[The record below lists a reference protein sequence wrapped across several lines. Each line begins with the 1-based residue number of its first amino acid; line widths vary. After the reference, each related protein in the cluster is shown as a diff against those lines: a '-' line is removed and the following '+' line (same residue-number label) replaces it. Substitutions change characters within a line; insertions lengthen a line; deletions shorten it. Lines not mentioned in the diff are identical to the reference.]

1 VVPDILSLG
10 SYTINATDDEGLFSQ
25 FAFEV
30 VSKFLSITPHKS
42 AYNRGDPVRFN
53 IESSFEEVG
62 SYIRIFDPDGSFVWQ
77 TDDLDSWIEGD
88 ITYLAPFYTQTAGG
102 NIMVL
107 GDDAPLGN
115 WTWTWYDSDDVA
127 LSSGIFTVEEPAPPD
142 DNGDGDDTG
151 DGVTDEVIDELQ
163 QDLQDLEEE
172 IAQLSSDLS
181 EALQTIEHLTS
192 STAESISE
200 LEDTLENTAA
210 DAAESLIDAEEA
222 KTLAAEAK
230 SVADEANS
238 VADEANSVAD
248 EAKAD
253 AEKAL
258 NSSSGMTLMVY
269 AALGISLVV
278 AAMNFI
284 GPLQITRKPPG

>member
-1 VVPDILSLG
+1 
-10 SYTINATDDEGLFSQ
+10 
-25 FAFEV
+25 
-30 VSKFLSITPHKS
+30 
-42 AYNRGDPVRFN
+42 VRFN

-77 TDDLDSWIEGD
+77 TDDLDSWIESD
-88 ITYLAPFYTQTAGG
+88 VTYLAPFYTQTAGG

-115 WTWTWYDSDDVA
+115 WTWTWYESDDVA
-127 LSSGIFTVEEPAPPD
+127 LSSGTFTVEDPTPD
-142 DNGDGDDTG
+142 DNGGDDDDTG

-172 IAQLSSDLS
+172 IAQLSSDLE
-181 EALQTIEHLTS
+181 EALQTIEDMTS
-192 STAESISE
+192 STAESIDE
-200 LEDTLENTAA
+200 FEGTLEDAA
-210 DAAESLIDAEEA
+210 EDAAESKQDAEEA
-222 KTLAAEAK
+222 KTLATEAK
-230 SVADEANS
+230 NVADQAKDD
-238 VADEANSVAD
+238 VDEAKSVAD

-258 NSSSGMTLMVY
+258 NSSGGMTLIVY
-269 AALGISLVV
+269 AALGISLAV

-284 GPLQITRKPPG
+284 GPLQISRKPPG